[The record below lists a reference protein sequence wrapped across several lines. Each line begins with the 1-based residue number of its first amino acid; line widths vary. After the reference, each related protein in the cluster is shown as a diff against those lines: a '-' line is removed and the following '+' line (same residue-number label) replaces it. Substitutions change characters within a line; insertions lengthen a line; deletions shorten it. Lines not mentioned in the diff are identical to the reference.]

1 MGSFALLCYSIV
13 AVAAGFLIPAVASG
27 LSSLRWISLTNIY
40 TASHLISAACLLS
53 TWFIRSVTG
62 AIIVLSIM
70 GISWAIVLWVPFSLV
85 GEYVSYADELR
96 QQEPQQQQGNYDSL
110 ASTSRLESGQHEN
123 DDDFDAGLILGV
135 HNMYIVFPQFA
146 VAIISAMI
154 FAADDAL
161 DPDPEFSPSSV
172 ALVLSFGGMMAL
184 VAAGFSRFIV
194 RLK

>member
-1 MGSFALLCYSIV
+1 
-13 AVAAGFLIPAVASG
+13 
-27 LSSLRWISLTNIY
+27 
-40 TASHLISAACLLS
+40 
-53 TWFIRSVTG
+53 
-62 AIIVLSIM
+62 M

-85 GEYVSYADELR
+85 GEYVSYDDEVR
-96 QQEPQQQQGNYDSL
+96 QQEPQLQQGNYSSL
-110 ASTSRLESGQHEN
+110 ASTSRLESAQQETNG
-123 DDDFDAGLILGV
+123 DFDAGLILGV

-161 DPDPEFSPSSV
+161 DPDPDSSPSSV

-184 VAAGFSRFIV
+184 VASGFSRFIV